1 MKKNRIL
8 AVVLVLALA
17 CGVMGV
23 SALAKS
29 SGAEKPAV
37 TAVQSAAAE
46 PLAASSGSGSGSAA
60 SADETVYVIAKADGS
75 AEKVIVSASYKNA
88 TADEARDAA
97 SALKNPQ
104 LVKGDTCYQGE
115 TDETLPVTMRI
126 SYTLD
131 GKTVSA
137 DELAGRSGR
146 VTIRFDYENN
156 RFETVDIDGKNEK
169 IYVPFT
175 VLTGAVLPNDV
186 FSNVEVSNG
195 KLIDDGDRTIVA
207 GIAFP
212 GLQESLALDSDKLEL
227 PDYVEITADVNG
239 FELET
244 TLTIITNT
252 LFNDVKN
259 DADSSEL
266 DSLDTSELT
275 DGIGEL
281 TDGMNELLD
290 GSSALYSGMCTLLES
305 TNELSN
311 GVNRLADGLDTL
323 SGNSAALNSGALQVF
338 NALLSTASTQ
348 IAASG
353 LEVEELTVSNYDKV
367 LSDVL
372 GQIDSA
378 GSNAE
383 AIARRKVEAAVSAQ
397 EDTIRAAIYS
407 TAEDQVA
414 RIVENAARVTVWNG
428 VLEAAGLT
436 TDTYQA
442 GVEAGLISAEQQ
454 AMLNAAL
461 EQQMSSETVLATIRT
476 NVAEQMDTSDMAFT
490 LDQKYDEQYKLIVEQ
505 KMASDEVQSQITAA
519 SAQASEGAKSL
530 RALKQQLDS
539 YNAFYLGLASY
550 TAGVDAAKDGAET
563 LRGNMPALVSGV
575 QSLCNGSM
583 QLSDGLKRF
592 NDEGI
597 SRLTDAFDGKLDGL
611 SARLDALSDV
621 SRAYTS
627 FSGAVSDMDS
637 TVKFVIRTDEISVE

>member
-46 PLAASSGSGSGSAA
+46 PLAASSGSGSAA

-146 VTIRFDYENN
+146 VTIRFDYENT
-156 RFETVDIDGKNEK
+156 RFETVNIDGKNEK

-244 TLTIITNT
+244 TLTVITNT

-259 DADSSEL
+259 DADGSEL

-305 TNELSN
+305 TNELSD

-338 NALLSTASTQ
+338 NALLSTANTQ

-372 GQIDSA
+372 SQIDSA

-461 EQQMSSETVLATIRT
+461 EQQMSSETVRATIRT
-476 NVAEQMDTSDMAFT
+476 NVAEQMGTSDMAFT

-519 SAQASEGAKSL
+519 SAQASEGAQSL

-627 FSGAVSDMDS
+627 FSGAVSGMDS
-637 TVKFVIRTDEISVE
+637 AVKFVIRTDGISVE